1 MISLGSSLS
10 TTPRC
15 GTAQQAVDN
24 VAQESGIRVVHLL
37 MGCAEAI
44 QRNDL
49 KVASNLVREIR
60 MTLNSAPCGA
70 MGKVASHFVEA
81 LTGRIYG
88 LNGILSQ
95 ADAQS
100 EILSHIM
107 QI

>member
-1 MISLGSSLS
+1 M
-10 TTPRC
+10 
-15 GTAQQAVDN
+15 DN
-24 VAQESGIRVVHLL
+24 GAQESGIRVVHLL

-49 KVASNLVREIR
+49 KVASDLV
-60 MTLNSAPCGA
+60 MTVNSAPCGA

-81 LTGRIYG
+81 LTRWIYE
-88 LNGILSQ
+88 LNGAESILSQ